1 MNLQDCIQRIK
12 LWIDKQY
19 LIIRHYRI
27 VISIFL
33 VIALGLIT
41 VGIFYPSQEESIQ
54 IHSDQL
60 HDRAS
65 GQTQENSKELTEDIS
80 NKRSKSKYKG
90 EQSID
95 GGENKTVSNGKGRL
109 LYDVSSVERAHPWRE
124 VFRDFP
130 SVDLLS
136 RNDNTNDIDSDLDAI
151 SDDEISFSNKKLSNN
166 KRTTRRHR
174 VTKNKN
180 TGSDRSN
187 KALYGDMIYDKS
199 NNINNANTYSIQS
212 TNSNV
217 SSLQE
222 PIKLVGIIEGN
233 EEIAI
238 LRKGSEEQ
246 MVTVGSTWKGAFISN
261 ITTSAVEI
269 VEGGS
274 SRWLTI

>member
-1 MNLQDCIQRIK
+1 MNLQDFMERIRG
-12 LWIDKQY
+12 WWERQY
-19 LIIRHYRI
+19 FLIRHYRI
-27 VISIFL
+27 AIVIFL
-33 VIALGLIT
+33 ILAIGMIL
-41 VGIFYPSQEESIQ
+41 VGIIYPSQEESIQ
-54 IHSDQL
+54 VY
-60 HDRAS
+60 
-65 GQTQENSKELTEDIS
+65 S
-80 NKRSKSKYKG
+80 NHFN
-90 EQSID
+90 D
-95 GGENKTVSNGKGRL
+95 GGNKKIQGETNKIEGDHNKTISDGKDQDGVKGKT
-109 LYDVSSVERAHPWRE
+109 LYDVSSVERAHPWGE
-124 VFRDFP
+124 VFRDIP

-151 SDDEISFSNKKLSNN
+151 GDDEISFSNKKLSNN

-174 VTKNKN
+174 VSKNNN
-180 TGSDRSN
+180 TDSDRSN
-187 KALYGDMIYDKS
+187 KVLYGDMIYDKS
-199 NNINNANTYSIQS
+199 NNINNANTYSIKS

-217 SSLQE
+217 TSLQE

-233 EEIAI
+233 EKIAI